1 MKVARASRRSNVATS
16 PRRDVPTS
24 RRWVNQ
30 YNSQQA
36 VMLQR
41 RNVAT
46 WQHRNVATSARD
58 LPSIIKS
65 SKGSEFKGDREAYE
79 PGQGIPEQKRHR
91 LQRSTRDLYCFPFLD
106 SRMMFLRLNIYIFLF
121 SMFYIYI

>member
-1 MKVARASRRSNVATS
+1 MKVAGVSRRSNVATS

-30 YNSQQA
+30 YNSQQ
-36 VMLQR
+36 VVTSRR

-46 WQHRNVATSARD
+46 STRD
-58 LPSIIKS
+58 FPSIIKS
-65 SKGSEFKGDREAYE
+65 SKDSEFKGDWEAYE
-79 PGQGIPEQKRHR
+79 PGHRIPEQQRNR
-91 LQRSTRDLYCFPFLD
+91 LRRSTRDLYCFPFLD

-121 SMFYIYI
+121 SMF